1 MGLPLRRARWLAF
14 HVPGLLLLLLSAPLQ
29 PLPQALAT
37 ATASARVPA
46 RSRVP
51 SPGSPNAAQ
60 PPSVIPPELTRLD
73 REAEQAAQRQDF
85 REAARLQWALLHWLE
100 EHPGPDPAVAARLSA
115 YGFTKLGQF
124 LGWAG
129 QAEEAQMALSAAVAL
144 WRRQPP
150 QDPIVQQSL
159 SVALM
164 LQAEGLRLLGRPQEA
179 MAPLREAGQL
189 LEERVKR
196 GDAEALQ
203 TLAWLM
209 VVATSVSAEL
219 GQKVEAWRFAG
230 VGIQLI
236 DHLLKPASSGPADR
250 SSLEVM
256 TVAMLLRLPTL
267 LGDIG
272 QHEQALAVA
281 RAMVQLSR
289 LRALEPSTPPED
301 LAMAL
306 TNLGQALA
314 RFADQEFLTNPTQA
328 RPRLHEAL
336 SSTQEANTLWRALAR
351 THPEQRSSLQVG
363 LSNVGLLLAAEG
375 QRQAALAAGE
385 EAVQLAR
392 AMVGSSPRHRPALA
406 AALINLATIELQ
418 IEAPQQARIHAQ
430 EGVALYRELVRRQS
444 ADQLEMTSGLGVLA
458 AADLVQGQISRA
470 LPLLREGI
478 EIEIPLLQAQLAL
491 LPERR
496 RQAMEANT
504 FASGW
509 QVPFSL
515 AGRGQE
521 VDRLALFT
529 RLNRQGL
536 LQDIQ
541 RSQAQLARSEATRPL
556 AQRLS
561 ALTTRLAGKDLQ
573 PQRRQE
579 LERQQDALELELY
592 NRLPALRPRLVEP
605 QDVAR
610 LLPAN
615 GLLLEFQRFQPYDP
629 RQPPARQF
637 GSPRYL
643 ALLLHPD
650 GRIVS
655 VPLGEAAP
663 LEAAITKAHAASA
676 AGFADASE
684 LWGQV
689 SRLLIAPLQSQLN
702 GVSELFVSPDGELN
716 RVPFAAL
723 PSAADPNRL
732 LGEVM
737 HLRLLTTGR
746 DLLWLQK
753 PARRGGPSVLMADPD
768 FDQGQQGTALKPGTA
783 GTPQRRS
790 GALSASQVWPA
801 LPGTGTEARLLAPLL
816 QVQPITGG
824 KATARLALQ
833 QRGPLIFHIA
843 THGFFQADQPTGGD
857 NPLLR
862 SGLVFSG
869 ANRPDHDPGDDGYLT
884 AAEAVT
890 MDLEGT
896 ELVTLSAC
904 ETGLGEVH
912 SGEGVYGLQRAL
924 TVAGSRAT
932 LLSLWK
938 VQDDLTARFMRNFYG
953 RLRRGAGRAEALQ
966 NTQKEFRSSA
976 DVRLND
982 ISVWGAF
989 QLTGDWRPIRGW

>member
-1 MGLPLRRARWLAF
+1 MLA
-14 HVPGLLLLLLSAPLQ
+14 
-29 PLPQALAT
+29 
-37 ATASARVPA
+37 
-46 RSRVP
+46 
-51 SPGSPNAAQ
+51 
-60 PPSVIPPELTRLD
+60 PELAQLD
-73 REAEQAAQRQDF
+73 REASEAYQRGDF
-85 REAARLQWALLHWLE
+85 AEAVRWNRALLRRLE
-100 EHPGPDPAVAARLSA
+100 DHPDPDPTRAELLRA
-115 YGFTKLGQF
+115 YGLMRLGSSLFSADQP
-124 LGWAG
+124 
-129 QAEEAQMALSAAVAL
+129 EEAETALAAALPPLRRKAAEDSSLQKGLMAVLT
-144 WRRQPP
+144 
-150 QDPIVQQSL
+150 
-159 SVALM
+159 
-164 LQAEGLRLLGRPQEA
+164 LQAECLRALGRPQEA
-179 MAPLREAGQL
+179 LAPLEEVGEIFPHLASTDPQRAGTAHSLQFQL
-189 LEERVKR
+189 AAVL
-196 GDAEALQ
+196 
-203 TLAWLM
+203 
-209 VVATSVSAEL
+209 VVGASVAADL
-219 GQKVEAWRFAG
+219 GRAAEAWRVSSMA
-230 VGIQLI
+230 VQV
-236 DHLLKPASSGPADR
+236 LKAMQAQ
-250 SSLEVM
+250 SSLTSSESSDVENLLVS
-256 TVAMLLRLPTL
+256 VARALPSR

-272 QHEQALAVA
+272 QHEQAVEVA
-281 RAMVQLSR
+281 RALAERIRVRSRQPSDSPSDLALALLILGEALGRSADSR
-289 LRALEPSTPPED
+289 L
-301 LAMAL
+301 MANP
-306 TNLGQALA
+306 TEALA
-314 RFADQEFLTNPTQA
+314 QF
-328 RPRLHEAL
+328 HEAL
-336 SSTQEANTLWRALAR
+336 RTTLEGITLLRAVVR
-351 THPEQRSSLQVG
+351 IDPDQRLTLGVG
-363 LSNVGLLLAAEG
+363 LSMMAALLAANG
-375 QRQAALAAGE
+375 QRPQALAAGE
-385 EAVQLAR
+385 ESLRLTR
-392 AMVGSSPRHRPALA
+392 AMTAKNPKLRPALA
-406 AALINLATIELQ
+406 VTLYQLAASQLRLQ
-418 IEAPQQARIHAQ
+418 APQLAQ
-430 EGVALYRELVRRQS
+430 PLALEGIALYRELGRRNS
-444 ADQLEMTSGLGVLA
+444 TYQLELTSALGVLA
-458 AADLVQGQISRA
+458 GAELMQGHISA
-470 LPLLREGI
+470 VLPLLREGL

-491 LPERR
+491 LPEGR

-504 FASGW
+504 LSSGW

-515 AGRGQE
+515 AGQGE
-521 VDRLALFT
+521 EADRLALFT

-541 RSQAQLARSEATRPL
+541 RNQARMTRSEATRPL
-556 AQRLS
+556 AQRLA

-573 PQRRQE
+573 PQQREE
-579 LERQQDALELELY
+579 LQAQKDSLELELY
-592 NRLPALRPRLVEP
+592 DQLPELKPHLVEP
-605 QDVAR
+605 QEVAK
-610 LLPAN
+610 LLPAQ
-615 GLLLEFQRFQPYDP
+615 GLLVEFQRFQPYDP

-655 VPLGEAAP
+655 VPLGEAAF

-702 GVSELFVSPDGELN
+702 GVSRLFVSPDGELN

-869 ANRPDHDPGDDGYLT
+869 ANRPDHDPRDDGYLT